1 MAEAIWTTGK
11 LIPVYQPVGRRANGE
26 QRYRRAPFDLLMWAD
41 QAGGDEVLWIN
52 TLGFGSI
59 DSSQVDLVTNAHE
72 VGHEFGFY
80 YPGAVI
86 VEPHEGSLDNDT
98 WQSVQSFGYI

>member
-26 QRYRRAPFDLLMWAD
+26 RRYRRAPFDLLMWASV
-41 QAGGDEVLWIN
+41 AGGDESLWIN
-52 TLGFGSI
+52 TLGFGGT
-59 DSSQVDLVTNAHE
+59 DSSQVDLVNEAHE

-80 YPGAVI
+80 HPGGVI
-86 VEPHEGSLDNDT
+86 VEPHEGSFNDDT
-98 WQSVQSFGYI
+98 WQSVQAFGYI

>member
-11 LIPVYQPVGRRANGE
+11 LIPVYQPVGTRANGE
-26 QRYRRAPFDLLMWAD
+26 RRYRRAGFDLLLWSPTAD
-41 QAGGDEVLWIN
+41 GDESLWIN
-52 TLGFGSI
+52 TLGDRT
-59 DSSQVDLVTNAHE
+59 DSSHVDLVTEAHE

-80 YPGAVI
+80 TPGAVI

-98 WQSVQSFGYI
+98 WQSVQSFGFI